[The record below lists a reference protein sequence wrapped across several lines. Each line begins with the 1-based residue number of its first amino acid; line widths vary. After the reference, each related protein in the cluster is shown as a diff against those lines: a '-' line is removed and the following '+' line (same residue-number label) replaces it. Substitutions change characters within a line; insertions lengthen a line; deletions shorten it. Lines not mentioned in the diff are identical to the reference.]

1 MSGDEL
7 FAEEDALLAEGDRL
21 LADGRFK
28 TKRDR
33 EAYGRLLDGYRKLC
47 RTTRRLVRL
56 ADRNERELNAMAE
69 RARAAAREVEATN
82 RELELLSS
90 KLAKYLSPQLYASIF
105 SGKQEVVLASR
116 RKKLTVFFSDLAG
129 FTELTDKLES
139 EDLTALLNQYLTEM
153 AKLALEHGATIDK
166 YIGDAVM
173 IFFGDPESRGVEA
186 DALACVRM
194 AIAMQRRMSE
204 LAVLW
209 RDQGIETPLTCRIGI
224 HTGYCTVGN
233 FGSDDRMDYTIV
245 GGPVNLASRLEH
257 EAPPG
262 GILVSYETQALVK
275 HAIRCTPRGA
285 VTLRG
290 FGHPVAT
297 FLVEGEQ
304 PLEGVAAS
312 RIREDHPNLKLDLDL
327 AKLDPDERDSLVAI
341 LERTLDRLRHGSSR
355 G

>member
-7 FAEEDALLAEGDRL
+7 YVEEEALLALGDRL
-21 LADGRFK
+21 FAEGRFK

-33 EAYGRLLDGYRKLC
+33 EAYGQLLDGYRKLY

-56 ADRNERELNAMAE
+56 ADRNERELNGMAE
-69 RARAAAREVEATN
+69 RAMAVAGALEAKN

-105 SGKQEVVLASR
+105 SGKQEVALASR

-129 FTELTDKLES
+129 FTELTEKLES
-139 EDLTALLNQYLTEM
+139 EDLTALLNEYLTEM
-153 AKLALEHGATIDK
+153 AKLALQHGATIDK
-166 YIGDAVM
+166 YIGDAIM
-173 IFFGDPESRGVEA
+173 IFFGDPESGGVEA

-194 AIAMQRRMSE
+194 AIAMQRRMGE
-204 LAVLW
+204 LAVTW
-209 RDQGIETPLTCRIGI
+209 RDRGIETPLTCRIGI

-233 FGSDDRMDYTIV
+233 FGSEDRMDYTIV
-245 GGPVNLASRLEH
+245 GTPVNLASRLEH

-262 GILVSYETQALVK
+262 GVLVSYETRALVK
-275 HAIRCTPRGA
+275 RAIRCRPHDA

-297 FLVEGEQ
+297 FLVEGEH
-304 PLEGVAAS
+304 PGGDAAET
-312 RIREDHPNLKLDLDL
+312 RIRETHPRLTLDLDL
-327 AKLDPDERDSLVAI
+327 AAFGPGERDSLIAM
-341 LERTLDRLRHGSSR
+341 LERTLDRLRR
-355 G
+355 

>member
-1 MSGDEL
+1 MSGDDL
-7 FAEEDALLAEGDRL
+7 FAEEEALGAEGDRL
-21 LADGRFK
+21 LAEGRFASE
-28 TKRDR
+28 RDR
-33 EAYGRLLDGYRKLC
+33 EAYRRLLDGYRKLY

-69 RARAAAREVEATN
+69 RARTAANAVEAKN
-82 RELELLSS
+82 RELEVLSS
-90 KLAKYLSPQLYASIF
+90 KLAKYLSPQLYTSIF
-105 SGKQEVVLASR
+105 SGKQEVALASR

-166 YIGDAVM
+166 YIGDAIM

-186 DALACVRM
+186 DALTCVRM
-194 AIAMQRRMSE
+194 AIAMQRRMRE
-204 LAVLW
+204 LAAVW

-262 GILVSYETQALVK
+262 GILVSNETRALVK
-275 HAIRCTPRGA
+275 QAIRCRPQGA
-285 VTLRG
+285 VSLRG

-297 FLVEGEQ
+297 FLVEGEAIQ
-304 PLEGVAAS
+304 DDTAAS
-312 RIREDHPNLKLDLDL
+312 RIRAEHPGLKLDLDL
-327 AKLDPDERDSLVAI
+327 DTLDPDDRDSLVAV
-341 LERTLDRLRHGSSR
+341 LERTLDRLRR
-355 G
+355 GG